1 MFLGL
6 GRTPEGT
13 PKDQGQLKAYW
24 HDAKLQAALVRQ
36 TVANTNQLL
45 KFYFKPDKKLTA
57 Q

>member
-13 PKDQGQLKAYW
+13 PEDQGQLKAYW

-45 KFYFKPDKKLTA
+45 KFYFKPAKKLTA